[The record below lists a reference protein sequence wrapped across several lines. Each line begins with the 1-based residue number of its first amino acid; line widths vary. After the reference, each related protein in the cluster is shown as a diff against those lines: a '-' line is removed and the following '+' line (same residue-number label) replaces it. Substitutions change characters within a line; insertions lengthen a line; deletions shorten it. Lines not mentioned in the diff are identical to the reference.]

1 MIQAEPITVLPTDLA
16 ASVSSLWRRTYK
28 DAEELSRQSHFPM
41 TWRELAGGRR
51 EENDIHN
58 AEKKQSLEEQSG

>member
-41 TWRELAGGRR
+41 TWRELAGGRK
-51 EENDIHN
+51 ENDIHN